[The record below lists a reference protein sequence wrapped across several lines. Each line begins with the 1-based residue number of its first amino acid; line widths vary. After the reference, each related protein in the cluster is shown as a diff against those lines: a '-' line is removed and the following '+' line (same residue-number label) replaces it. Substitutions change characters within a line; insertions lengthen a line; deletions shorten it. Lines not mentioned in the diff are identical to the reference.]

1 MSDSENEP
9 FHEAPWLEAT
19 ARWSSMTGLQRFEDD
34 EDDDATPYAPFPT
47 LTEEYDLGDWID
59 FEMPRSDA
67 PPLWQGVIDVVEF
80 IERVLRELNIDDND
94 RKAQNYAYYEH
105 FSIDR
110 ADDGA
115 WYARWNGQ
123 DERITFDSNDEEKLK
138 NILLEYIL
146 LRCPTKSPNWT
157 QSLKYGY

>member
-1 MSDSENEP
+1 MISETGSISKCR
-9 FHEAPWLEAT
+9 AT
-19 ARWSSMTGLQRFEDD
+19 
-34 EDDDATPYAPFPT
+34 
-47 LTEEYDLGDWID
+47 
-59 FEMPRSDA
+59 DA